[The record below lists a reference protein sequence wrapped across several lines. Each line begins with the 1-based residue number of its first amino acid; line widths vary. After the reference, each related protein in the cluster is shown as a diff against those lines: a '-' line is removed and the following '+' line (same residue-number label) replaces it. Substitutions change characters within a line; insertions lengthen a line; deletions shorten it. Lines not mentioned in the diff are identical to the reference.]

1 MYSIKCK
8 RVSCAPLIANSIDK
22 FESLEVNS
30 IHMCLGFGVV
40 RVKTGKCPFTIFIKK
55 RKGII
60 RVIHLKKSKYQ

>member
-1 MYSIKCK
+1 MYSIKCR

-55 RKGII
+55 EKE
-60 RVIHLKKSKYQ
+60 